1 MPSELPGLV
10 AAKLLRH
17 RAGTAAFCT
26 LTYKLETLYKSMQI
40 LFRAFLAIY
49 LAHLLTD
56 FVFQPHRLVEQ
67 KRRGKL
73 LAYFFHGL
81 THYLS
86 AVILVSFFLAG
97 SGLWLRTYFDLLAL
111 TLVHLLIDFAKTHFK
126 AFLNGDAL
134 AFVVDQFLHFL
145 SVAAA
150 AWLLAPGL
158 PFAGVIVLL
167 GMGRAVPSKLLFIPV
182 IYIGVIFGGGY
193 LIRALTRPL
202 AESVKL
208 YPPEKHGEPMQNAGL
223 YIGWLERFLLL
234 TALLLQSPGTT
245 GLILAAKA
253 IARYPEFKSEHFA
266 EYFLIGT
273 LLSFSIAVLG
283 GAVLAR
289 VVLGQF
295 HVSG

>member
-1 MPSELPGLV
+1 
-10 AAKLLRH
+10 
-17 RAGTAAFCT
+17 
-26 LTYKLETLYKSMQI
+26 MQL

-56 FVFQPHRLVEQ
+56 FVFQTHRLVEQ

-73 LAYFFHGL
+73 SAYFLHGV
-81 THYLS
+81 THYLY

-97 SGLWLRTYFDLLAL
+97 AGLWLRTPVVLLAL
-111 TLVHLLIDFAKTHFK
+111 TLTHLLIDFTKVYFTKK
-126 AFLNGDAL
+126 ALLHDGAV
-134 AFVVDQFLHFL
+134 AFVSDQFFHFL
-145 SVAAA
+145 SVAFA
-150 AWLLAPGL
+150 AWLLVPGL
-158 PFAGVIVLL
+158 PFTGVIAFL
-167 GMGRAVPSKLLFIPV
+167 GRGRAVSSELLFIPV
-182 IYIGVIFGGGY
+182 VYIGVIFGGGY

-202 AESVKL
+202 ARSVNL
-208 YPPEKHGEPMQNAGL
+208 EQPEKSSEPMQNAGL

-234 TALLLQSPGTT
+234 TALLLQSPGTA

-273 LLSFSIAVLG
+273 LLSFSIAVMG
-283 GAVLAR
+283 GAILAR

-295 HVSG
+295 HVAG

>member
-1 MPSELPGLV
+1 
-10 AAKLLRH
+10 
-17 RAGTAAFCT
+17 
-26 LTYKLETLYKSMQI
+26 MQI

-56 FVFQPHRLVEQ
+56 FVFQTHRLLDQ

-73 LAYFFHGL
+73 FAYFVHGL

-86 AVILVSFFLAG
+86 AVILVSFFLPG
-97 SGLWLRTYFDLLAL
+97 SGLWLRTYVVLLAL
-111 TLVHLLIDFAKTHFK
+111 TFVHLLIDFAKIRFTKK
-126 AFLNGDAL
+126 AFLNDGAV
-134 AFVVDQFLHFL
+134 AYISDQFLHFV
-145 SVAAA
+145 SVTFA
-150 AWLLAPGL
+150 AWLLSPGL
-158 PFAGVIVLL
+158 PFAEVAALL
-167 GMGRAVPSKLLFIPV
+167 GRGRAIPSKLLIVPV
-182 IYIGVIFGGGY
+182 IYVGVIFGGGY

-208 YPPEKHGEPMQNAGL
+208 DPPEKRGDPMQNAGL

-234 TALLLQSPGTT
+234 TALLLQSPGTA

-253 IARYPEFKSEHFA
+253 IARYPEFKSEHIA

-273 LLSFSIAVLG
+273 LLSVSIAVMR

-295 HVSG
+295 HVAG

>member
-1 MPSELPGLV
+1 
-10 AAKLLRH
+10 
-17 RAGTAAFCT
+17 
-26 LTYKLETLYKSMQI
+26 MQT

-56 FVFQPHRLVEQ
+56 FVFQTPRLVEQ
-67 KRRGKL
+67 KKRGKFF
-73 LAYFFHGL
+73 AYFLHGL

-86 AVILVSFFLAG
+86 AIALVSFFLAG
-97 SGLWLRTYFDLLAL
+97 FGLSLRTHLVILAL
-111 TLVHLLIDFAKTHFK
+111 TLVHLLMDFAKIQFIK
-126 AFLNGDAL
+126 KSFLGDGAIAYL
-134 AFVVDQFLHFL
+134 SDQFFHFL
-145 SVAAA
+145 SVAFA
-150 AWLLAPGL
+150 AWLLSPGL
-158 PFAGVIVLL
+158 PFAEAAATLGQWRAIPSRLLVI
-167 GMGRAVPSKLLFIPV
+167 PI
-182 IYIGVIFGGGY
+182 IYVGVIFGGGY

-202 AESVKL
+202 AKSINLEQ
-208 YPPEKHGEPMQNAGL
+208 PEKGGEPMQNAGL

-234 TALLLQSPGTT
+234 TALLLQSPGTA

-289 VVLGQF
+289 VVLGQLR
-295 HVSG
+295 VSG

>member
-1 MPSELPGLV
+1 
-10 AAKLLRH
+10 
-17 RAGTAAFCT
+17 
-26 LTYKLETLYKSMQI
+26 MQI

-56 FVFQPHRLVEQ
+56 FVFQTRRLVEQ
-67 KRRGKL
+67 KRRGKF
-73 LAYFFHGL
+73 LAYFLHGL

-86 AVILVSFFLAG
+86 AMVLVSFFITG
-97 SGLWLRTYFDLLAL
+97 SGLSLRTHGVILAL
-111 TLVHLLIDFAKTHFK
+111 TLVHLLLDFAKLRLAQK
-126 AFLNGDAL
+126 ALLNDGAV
-134 AFVVDQFLHFL
+134 AYISDQLLHFV
-145 SVAAA
+145 SVACA
-150 AWLLAPGL
+150 AWLLSPGL
-158 PFAGVIVLL
+158 PFADVGALL
-167 GMGRAVPSKLLFIPV
+167 DRGRAIPSKLLFVPV
-182 IYIGVIFGGGY
+182 IYVGVIFGGGY

-202 AESVKL
+202 AKTINLEQPGKG
-208 YPPEKHGEPMQNAGL
+208 GEPMQNAGL

-234 TALLLQSPGTT
+234 TALLLQSPGTA

-289 VVLGQF
+289 VVLGQLR
-295 HVSG
+295 VAG

>member
-1 MPSELPGLV
+1 
-10 AAKLLRH
+10 
-17 RAGTAAFCT
+17 
-26 LTYKLETLYKSMQI
+26 MQI

-56 FVFQPHRLVEQ
+56 FVFQTHRLVEQ
-67 KRRGKL
+67 KKQGKL
-73 LAYFFHGL
+73 YAYFLHGL

-86 AVILVSFFLAG
+86 AIALVSFFLAG
-97 SGLWLRTYFDLLAL
+97 SGLSWRTHAVILAL
-111 TLVHLLIDFAKTHFK
+111 ALVHLFFDFAKIQ
-126 AFLNGDAL
+126 L
-134 AFVVDQFLHFL
+134 AHKSILKDGVVAYVSDQLLHFV
-145 SVAAA
+145 SVAFA
-150 AWLLAPGL
+150 AWLLSPGL
-158 PFAGVIVLL
+158 PFAEEAALL
-167 GMGRAVPSKLLFIPV
+167 SRGRALPSRLLFIPV
-182 IYIGVIFGGGY
+182 IYVGVIFGGGY

-202 AESVKL
+202 AKSINLEQ
-208 YPPEKHGEPMQNAGL
+208 PEKGGEPMQNAGL

-234 TALLLQSPGTT
+234 TALLLQSPGTA

-273 LLSFSIAVLG
+273 LLSFAIALLG

-295 HVSG
+295 RIAA

>member
-1 MPSELPGLV
+1 
-10 AAKLLRH
+10 
-17 RAGTAAFCT
+17 
-26 LTYKLETLYKSMQI
+26 MQI

-56 FVFQPHRLVEQ
+56 FVFQTRRVLEQ
-67 KRRGKL
+67 KRRGRPS
-73 LAYFFHGL
+73 AYFFHGL

-86 AVILVSFFLAG
+86 AVLLVSFFLAG
-97 SGLWLRTYFDLLAL
+97 SGWWLRTHLVLLAL
-111 TLVHLLIDFAKTHFK
+111 TVAHLLIDFARIRFAPE
-126 AFLNGDAL
+126 AFLQGGAIV
-134 AFVVDQFLHFL
+134 FVFDQSLHL
-145 SVAAA
+145 LTVAAA
-150 AWLLAPGL
+150 AWLLAPGV
-158 PFAGVIVLL
+158 PFSGMIALL
-167 GMGRAVPSKLLFIPV
+167 AKGRDVPSNLLFIPV

-202 AESVKL
+202 AESIEL
-208 YPPEKHGEPMQNAGL
+208 YPPERRGEPIENAGL

-283 GAVLAR
+283 GVVLAR

-295 HVSG
+295 HVSA

>member
-1 MPSELPGLV
+1 
-10 AAKLLRH
+10 
-17 RAGTAAFCT
+17 
-26 LTYKLETLYKSMQI
+26 MQI

-56 FVFQPHRLVEQ
+56 FVFQTDRLVEQ
-67 KRRGKL
+67 KRRGKP

-81 THYLS
+81 AHYLS
-86 AVILVSFFLAG
+86 AVILVSFFLTG
-97 SGLWLRTYFDLLAL
+97 SGLWLRTHFTLLTL
-111 TLVHLLIDFAKTHFK
+111 TLVHLLIDFAKTRFTPK
-126 AFLNGDAL
+126 AFLNGAA
-134 AFVVDQFLHFL
+134 AFVFDQFLHFL
-145 SVAAA
+145 SVAAT

-158 PFAGVIVLL
+158 PFASVIALL
-167 GMGRAVPSKLLFIPV
+167 GRGRAVPSELLFIPV
-182 IYIGVIFGGGY
+182 MYSGVIFGGGY

-208 YPPEKHGEPMQNAGL
+208 YPPEKHGDPMQNAGL

-234 TALLLQSPGTT
+234 TALLLQSPGTA

-273 LLSFSIAVLG
+273 LLSFSIAMLG

-295 HVSG
+295 RIAG

>member
-1 MPSELPGLV
+1 
-10 AAKLLRH
+10 
-17 RAGTAAFCT
+17 
-26 LTYKLETLYKSMQI
+26 MQI

-56 FVFQPHRLVEQ
+56 FVFQTHGLVEQ

-73 LAYFFHGL
+73 FAYFLHGL
-81 THYLS
+81 THYLA
-86 AVILVSFFLAG
+86 AVILVGFFIAG
-97 SGLWLRTYFDLLAL
+97 STLLLRTHLVILAL
-111 TLVHLLIDFAKTHFK
+111 SLVHVLIDFAKIGLAQK
-126 AFLNGDAL
+126 ALVKDGAI
-134 AFVVDQFLHFL
+134 AYISDQFLHFL
-145 SVAAA
+145 SVALA

-158 PFAGVIVLL
+158 PLAEVTALL
-167 GMGRAVPSKLLFIPV
+167 GRGRAIPSKLLLVPV

-202 AESVKL
+202 AENVKL
-208 YPPEKHGEPMQNAGL
+208 YRPENRGEPMKNAGL

-234 TALLLQSPGTT
+234 TALLLQSPGTA

-273 LLSFSIAVLG
+273 LLSFSIAVVG
-283 GAVLAR
+283 GALLAR

-295 HVSG
+295 RIAG

>member
-1 MPSELPGLV
+1 
-10 AAKLLRH
+10 
-17 RAGTAAFCT
+17 
-26 LTYKLETLYKSMQI
+26 MQI

-56 FVFQPHRLVEQ
+56 FVFQTHRLVEQ
-67 KRRGKL
+67 KRQGKFF
-73 LAYFFHGL
+73 AYFLHGL

-86 AVILVSFFLAG
+86 AMVLVSFFLPG
-97 SGLWLRTYFDLLAL
+97 SGLSVRTHLVILAL
-111 TLVHLLIDFAKTHFK
+111 TLAHLFLDLAKIRLTQKSFASDG
-126 AFLNGDAL
+126 AVAY
-134 AFVVDQFLHFL
+134 VSDQLLHFI
-145 SVAAA
+145 SVAFA

-158 PFAGVIVLL
+158 SFTEVVALL
-167 GMGRAVPSKLLFIPV
+167 GQARALPSKLLLIPV
-182 IYIGVIFGGGY
+182 IYVGVIFGGGY

-202 AESVKL
+202 AKSINLEQ
-208 YPPEKHGEPMQNAGL
+208 PEKGGEPMQNAGL

-234 TALLLQSPGTT
+234 TALLLQSPGTA

-283 GAVLAR
+283 GVVLAR
-289 VVLGQF
+289 VVLGQLR
-295 HVSG
+295 VAG

>member
-1 MPSELPGLV
+1 
-10 AAKLLRH
+10 
-17 RAGTAAFCT
+17 
-26 LTYKLETLYKSMQI
+26 MQI

-56 FVFQPHRLVEQ
+56 FVFQTHRLVEQ
-67 KRRGKL
+67 KKHAKVF
-73 LAYFFHGL
+73 AYFLHGL

-86 AVILVSFFLAG
+86 AIVLVSFFLPG
-97 SGLWLRTYFDLLAL
+97 SGLSLRTHVVILAL
-111 TLVHLLIDFAKTHFK
+111 AIFHLCIDFAKIQLAQK
-126 AFLNGDAL
+126 NILNDGAV
-134 AFVVDQFLHFL
+134 AYVADQLLHL
-145 SVAAA
+145 VSVAIA

-158 PFAGVIVLL
+158 SFTNVAAMLSGT
-167 GMGRAVPSKLLFIPV
+167 RAVSNRLLLIPI
-182 IYIGVIFGGGY
+182 IYVGVIFGGGY

-202 AESVKL
+202 AKSINLEQ
-208 YPPEKHGEPMQNAGL
+208 PEKGGEPMQNAGL

-234 TALLLQSPGTT
+234 TALLLQSPGTA

-283 GAVLAR
+283 GVILAR
-289 VVLGQF
+289 VVLGQLR
-295 HVSG
+295 VAS

>member
-1 MPSELPGLV
+1 
-10 AAKLLRH
+10 
-17 RAGTAAFCT
+17 
-26 LTYKLETLYKSMQI
+26 MQI

-49 LAHLLTD
+49 LGHLLAD
-56 FVFQPHRLVEQ
+56 FVFQTHSLFEQ
-67 KRRGKL
+67 KRSGKL
-73 LAYFFHGL
+73 FAYFLHGL
-81 THYLS
+81 FHYLA

-97 SGLWLRTYFDLLAL
+97 SGLRLRTHMVLLAL
-111 TLVHLLIDFAKTHFK
+111 ALVHLLIDFAKIQFTQR
-126 AFLNGDAL
+126 AFLNDGAV
-134 AFVVDQFLHFL
+134 AYISDQLIHFL
-145 SVAAA
+145 SSALA
-150 AWLLAPGL
+150 AWLLSPGL
-158 PFAGVIVLL
+158 PFAELALLL
-167 GMGRAVPSKLLFIPV
+167 GRGREIPSKLLVVPV

-202 AESVKL
+202 AESVRL
-208 YPPEKHGEPMQNAGL
+208 SPPETPNDAMRNAGL

-234 TALLLQSPGTT
+234 TALLMQSPGTA

-295 HVSG
+295 HATG

>member
-1 MPSELPGLV
+1 
-10 AAKLLRH
+10 
-17 RAGTAAFCT
+17 
-26 LTYKLETLYKSMQI
+26 MQI
-40 LFRAFLAIY
+40 LFRAFLAVY

-56 FVFQPHRLVEQ
+56 FVFQTHRLVEQ
-67 KRRGKL
+67 KRRGKP

-97 SGLWLRTYFDLLAL
+97 SGLWWRTHFVLLAL
-111 TLVHLLIDFAKTHFK
+111 TLVHLLIDFAKIHFTQE
-126 AFLNGDAL
+126 AFPKGGAI
-134 AFVVDQFLHFL
+134 AFVFDQSLHFL
-145 SVAAA
+145 SVVAAV
-150 AWLLAPGL
+150 WLLAPGV
-158 PFAGVIVLL
+158 PFASVMALL
-167 GMGRAVPSKLLFIPV
+167 GRGRAVPSELLFIPV
-182 IYIGVIFGGGY
+182 VYIGVIFGGGY

-202 AESVKL
+202 AESVRL
-208 YPPEKHGEPMQNAGL
+208 YPPEKRGEPMQNAGL

-234 TALLLQSPGTT
+234 TALLLQSPGTA